1 MIKITNL
8 KEIDQIQ
15 PLMLKAYIAK
25 KMTAMM
31 QEYQVDNLDDIG
43 CFIVL
48 EPEEFTDFPI
58 GEMEFVEMLFL
69 EESMFLHGVRIIDE
83 SYGEDIY
90 LPVEVASRF
99 HLYRRGKIS
108 DNRQPTAVSA
118 DDRRQRQGIV

>member
-1 MIKITNL
+1 MIKVTNL

-90 LPVEVASRF
+90 LPVEVVRC
-99 HLYRRGKIS
+99 
-108 DNRQPTAVSA
+108 
-118 DDRRQRQGIV
+118 

>member
-1 MIKITNL
+1 MIKTTNL

-31 QEYQVDNLDDIG
+31 REYQVDNLDDIG

-48 EPEEFTDFPI
+48 EPKEFTDFPI

-90 LPVEVASRF
+90 LPVEVV
-99 HLYRRGKIS
+99 
-108 DNRQPTAVSA
+108 TC
-118 DDRRQRQGIV
+118 

>member
-1 MIKITNL
+1 MIKVTNL
-8 KEIDQIQ
+8 QEMNRIENGSLQMHIQ
-15 PLMLKAYIAK
+15 KKAE
-25 KMTAMM
+25 AMM

-69 EESMFLHGVRIIDE
+69 EESMFLHGVRIIDD

-90 LPVEVASRF
+90 LPVEVV
-99 HLYRRGKIS
+99 
-108 DNRQPTAVSA
+108 TC
-118 DDRRQRQGIV
+118 

>member
-1 MIKITNL
+1 MIKVTNL

-48 EPEEFTDFPI
+48 ESEEFTDFPI
-58 GEMEFVEMLFL
+58 GEMEFVEILFL

-90 LPVEVASRF
+90 LPVEVVRC
-99 HLYRRGKIS
+99 
-108 DNRQPTAVSA
+108 
-118 DDRRQRQGIV
+118 